1 LVHFGPL
8 EEIKVPKN
16 GQCLFISFLNGA
28 VAAAFL
34 ADAHVKK
41 IAVRGNAL
49 HVNMA
54 REQPWMN
61 REVVNAV
68 MTQEATRTVYIP
80 NIDPEMSEDEISQ
93 EMRAFGD
100 VDIVKVVRNQQNA
113 FVHFFSIKKAM
124 EVVERLRKS
133 GKYCRDGKQVG
144 FGKVRFDASFFE
156 PKLTVR
162 TDVHSYPRPRRTMSK
177 SQCDKRAWLRKPKSV
192 EHISETCTLPIWQST
207 TTQPHLTQC
216 GQDRVRVHSVHQT
229 SITLDPIMGSARP
242 SGLCSSVIS
251 PNQPQTRIC
260 VMSFGVVTLN
270 ISDTYQLSSVL

>member
-1 LVHFGPL
+1 
-8 EEIKVPKN
+8 
-16 GQCLFISFLNGA
+16 
-28 VAAAFL
+28 
-34 ADAHVKK
+34 
-41 IAVRGNAL
+41 
-49 HVNMA
+49 
-54 REQPWMN
+54 MN

-144 FGKVRFDASFFE
+144 FGKVRFDASLLE

-162 TDVHSYPRPRRTMSK
+162 IDVHSYQRPRRTMSR
-177 SQCDKRAWLRKPKSV
+177 SPCDKRAWLRKPKLV

-207 TTQPHLTQC
+207 ITQRHLTQC
-216 GQDRVRVHSVHQT
+216 GPDQVRVHSQHQT
-229 SITLDPIMGSARP
+229 SITLDPIMASARP
-242 SGLCSSVIS
+242 SGLFSSVIS

-260 VMSFGVVTLN
+260 VMLSEEVTLN

>member
-1 LVHFGPL
+1 VLSLVHFGPL

-41 IAVRGNAL
+41 IAIRGNAL

-80 NIDPEMSEDEISQ
+80 NIDPEMSEDDISA

-124 EVVERLRKS
+124 EVVEVLRHS

-144 FGKVRFDASFFE
+144 FGKVG
-156 PKLTVR
+156 
-162 TDVHSYPRPRRTMSK
+162 YPPT
-177 SQCDKRAWLRKPKSV
+177 
-192 EHISETCTLPIWQST
+192 SE
-207 TTQPHLTQC
+207 
-216 GQDRVRVHSVHQT
+216 R
-229 SITLDPIMGSARP
+229 
-242 SGLCSSVIS
+242 
-251 PNQPQTRIC
+251 
-260 VMSFGVVTLN
+260 
-270 ISDTYQLSSVL
+270 